1 MDWTQRYP
9 YHHITALV
17 RRCRQLELVVTGPVV
32 GPQPDLFEYST
43 PKRGAMTESEKVL
56 FSNEHGIA
64 TITLN
69 RPEQMNALDV
79 PTLRQLERTVA
90 RAAAD
95 ATVRCVIITGNGR
108 AFCAGAD
115 VKEWAKVEAA
125 IDRDESS
132 EDWAT
137 IAHRIMATLYRLRKP
152 VVAAVNGVAVGAGF
166 DLALAADFR
175 IAADTARFG
184 SVYVRIGIPPDAGA
198 SFFLP
203 RIIGITRAKELIY
216 TGRIIAADEALQ
228 IGVVS
233 EVVPASELTDA
244 AGRQASEL
252 AKGPTI
258 AIGFAKENIQEHL
271 TMSIES
277 ALRSEL
283 RAGLLCME
291 TADHREGL
299 EAVNEKRQPEF
310 HGR

>member
-1 MDWTQRYP
+1 MLASTWPWLRTF
-9 YHHITALV
+9 
-17 RRCRQLELVVTGPVV
+17 ELR
-32 GPQPDLFEYST
+32 L
-43 PKRGAMTESEKVL
+43 
-56 FSNEHGIA
+56 
-64 TITLN
+64 
-69 RPEQMNALDV
+69 
-79 PTLRQLERTVA
+79 TLRGLGPSTSASVFPRTWA
-90 RAAAD
+90 R
-95 ATVRCVIITGNGR
+95 
-108 AFCAGAD
+108 
-115 VKEWAKVEAA
+115 
-125 IDRDESS
+125 
-132 EDWAT
+132 
-137 IAHRIMATLYRLRKP
+137 
-152 VVAAVNGVAVGAGF
+152 
-166 DLALAADFR
+166 
-175 IAADTARFG
+175 
-184 SVYVRIGIPPDAGA
+184 

-277 ALRSEL
+277 TLRSEL